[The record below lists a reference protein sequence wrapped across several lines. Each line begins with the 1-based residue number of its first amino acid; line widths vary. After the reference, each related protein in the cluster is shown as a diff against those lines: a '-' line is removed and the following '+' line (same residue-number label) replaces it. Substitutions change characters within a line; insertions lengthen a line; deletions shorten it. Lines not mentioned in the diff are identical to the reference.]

1 MPDEKGALRP
11 LPGAQH
17 PGQAATPTGP
27 KRGPIY
33 RVHFKNRFARDG
45 QVFMACQRSIDIRL
59 AKSRER
65 AIEAAKKRFA
75 RLEHISHWHL
85 HAAIIEVEITAAEPE
100 DVNRQDGSAPPRRAG
115 NDPQRRH
122 PSR

>member
-1 MPDEKGALRP
+1 MADEKGALRR
-11 LPGAQH
+11 LPGAQQ
-17 PGQAATPTGP
+17 PDQAAPPTCQG
-27 KRGPIY
+27 RGPIY

-45 QVFMACQRSIDIRL
+45 RVFMACQRSVDIRL

-75 RLEHISHWHL
+75 RLEHITHWHL
-85 HAAIIEVEITAAEPE
+85 HASMIEVEITESEPGG
-100 DVNRQDGSAPPRRAG
+100 VTRQDGAARPRRAG
-115 NDPQRRH
+115 SDPKRRH